1 MLHQL
6 RLFFTALEYLT
17 RLRKPQWVGFD
28 AAWLPQSMSYLP
40 VVGAVV
46 GLGSAA
52 VFWLTLQFLPSNLA
66 ILAAIVAGLLM
77 TGALHED
84 GLADTCDALGAGG
97 SRERMLTIMQDS
109 RVGTYGVLGLVAMLL
124 ARFLTLDW
132 LPAPWVIYG
141 LVVAHTWSR
150 IGPLALMA
158 SLSHVRSTGPSKAR
172 AATTDVGWH
181 AVAVGIGWGLLLL
194 LGCLATLMLAGHPWW
209 IVAPLCAGAGL
220 GLLIS
225 VLVGMWAAQG
235 LGGYTGDTLG
245 AAQQGGELM
254 CYLAMVAIA
263 RNWSGA

>member
-1 MLHQL
+1 MHHQL

-17 RLRKPQWVGFD
+17 RLRKPRWVGFD

-40 VVGAVV
+40 VVGMVV
-46 GLGSAA
+46 GLGSALA
-52 VFWLTLQFLPSNLA
+52 FWVFAQLLPGNLA
-66 ILAAIVAGLLM
+66 VLAAIVVGLLM

-97 SRERMLTIMQDS
+97 SQERMLAIMQDS
-109 RVGTYGVLGLVAMLL
+109 RLGTYGVLGLVAMLL
-124 ARFLTLDW
+124 ARFLSLDW
-132 LPAPWVIYG
+132 LPAPWVMFA

-158 SLSHVRSTGPSKAR
+158 SLAHVRRTGPSKAR
-172 AATTDVGWH
+172 AATTDVGWR
-181 AVAVGIGWGLLLL
+181 AVVIGIAWGLLLL
-194 LGCLATLMLAGHPWW
+194 LACLAILMFAGHPWW

-220 GLLIS
+220 GLLAS
-225 VLVGMWAAQG
+225 VLAGIWAAQH

-245 AAQQGGELM
+245 AAQQCGELV
-254 CYLAMVAIA
+254 CYLTMVAIA